1 MESYHKRKR
10 LLEEKYG
17 KLINVK
23 PFNDDNGMVDTTQQK
38 YVKQITDITDEEG
51 LKRAYGTKDDLYQH
65 YNK

>member
-23 PFNDDNGMVDTTQQK
+23 LFNGDDVGIVDTTQQK
-38 YVKQITDITDEEG
+38 TLSNFKIY
-51 LKRAYGTKDDLYQH
+51 LMRKD
-65 YNK
+65 